1 MKKFSKFHFKKFE
14 FNRSDLKA
22 KFHYSFDNEIFFEE
36 VIDFDS
42 WEFNLRDDLNDKTIN
57 NILFHIHIA
66 LWISY
71 YKAFPTKD
79 LIVESGFLDDAQI
92 LFWKKFYLNWLWEF
106 LFTNKINPN
115 NLFNFAIAS
124 EIKYVKKNFK
134 TSNKS
139 LVALGWWKDSIVSM
153 ELLSKAWLEYD
164 LCVFWK
170 NDNLKLNVAE
180 VAWKNI
186 LLINRQISPVLF
198 KLNDKWYYNWHVPI
212 TWIIAFIL
220 ELTSYLYDYKYIV
233 LSNEKSA
240 NFWNTNWEWFNINH
254 QYSKSLEFEKDFK
267 KYVENYISSDVK
279 YFSLLRWFYELKIAE
294 LFSKLWK
301 KYFWV
306 FSSCNKNF
314 KILKEKKEEIW
325 CNSCPKC
332 LFVFSVLRPYI
343 TNKEVLKIFWK
354 DLFFEEN
361 LENSFRELLWIK
373 WIKPFE
379 CVWEAEEVI
388 YSMYKSINKYDSKK
402 LPYILN
408 IFKKEVLNK
417 FSNDE
422 LIKLEKKFG
431 IVDEDDIIPSE
442 IKKLIFKNK

>member
-1 MKKFSKFHFKKFE
+1 
-14 FNRSDLKA
+14 
-22 KFHYSFDNEIFFEE
+22 
-36 VIDFDS
+36 
-42 WEFNLRDDLNDKTIN
+42 
-57 NILFHIHIA
+57 
-66 LWISY
+66 
-71 YKAFPTKD
+71 
-79 LIVESGFLDDAQI
+79 
-92 LFWKKFYLNWLWEF
+92 
-106 LFTNKINPN
+106 
-115 NLFNFAIAS
+115 
-124 EIKYVKKNFK
+124 
-134 TSNKS
+134 
-139 LVALGWWKDSIVSM
+139 
-153 ELLSKAWLEYD
+153 
-164 LCVFWK
+164 
-170 NDNLKLNVAE
+170 
-180 VAWKNI
+180 
-186 LLINRQISPVLF
+186 
-198 KLNDKWYYNWHVPI
+198 
-212 TWIIAFIL
+212 
-220 ELTSYLYDYKYIV
+220 
-233 LSNEKSA
+233 
-240 NFWNTNWEWFNINH
+240 
-254 QYSKSLEFEKDFK
+254 
-267 KYVENYISSDVK
+267 
-279 YFSLLRWFYELKIAE
+279 